1 MDDMQLVYI
10 THAVDRRIA
19 ESNLVPATLLHDLFG
34 DPTLREQ
41 RRASIGVAVFL
52 ILPNT
57 QRSDKVKGRKGKR
70 ASIVVEVRIRYA
82 MSWSI
87 YVWWRSPFFA
97 VVMLHELLV
106 KMFEGVKSRAC
117 PGVGISK
124 VLPSDPFRSMRK

>member
-1 MDDMQLVYI
+1 M
-10 THAVDRRIA
+10 R
-19 ESNLVPATLLHDLFG
+19 G
-34 DPTLREQ
+34 Q
-41 RRASIGVAVFL
+41 RRANISIAIFL

-57 QRSDKVKGRKGKR
+57 KRSYKVKGRKGKW
-70 ASIVVEVRIRYA
+70 ASIVVEFRSRCA
-82 MSWSI
+82 RRWSI
-87 YVWWRSPFFA
+87 SVRWRSPFFA